1 MDLVATNKN
10 SGESFYFSNIKNF
23 ETSETAFYFVYK
35 QNGKDMAST
44 FTFENFD
51 YKFVVDAYELSK
63 EKVISYKEISQLKE
77 KIDSLKLKIEILK
90 NELKDKQKVIVRNK
104 SNDEIICETTLE
116 GSLVPPTYK

>member
-10 SGESFYFSNIKNF
+10 SGESFYFPNIKNF
-23 ETSETAFYFVYK
+23 ESSETAFYFVYK

-51 YKFVVDAYELSK
+51 YKFVVDADELSR
-63 EKVISYKEISQLKE
+63 EKVKSYKLEE

-90 NELKDKQKVIVRNK
+90 NELKNKQQVIVRNK
-104 SNDEIICETTLE
+104 SNGEIICETTLE
-116 GSLVPPTYK
+116 GSLVPHTHK